1 MQITRARGGLG
12 ANVLGC
18 AFYAAGPARWLGACC
33 SVRPDT
39 SRHLDDTVIRSS
51 WRRCSGSRHEV
62 AGEPADCQPADLF
75 RGSGIVKQADGIQQ
89 RLTGEDNPPLGNRPH
104 LSGEP
109 QARQR
114 AEGVLLIPPGLA
126 QVAEIIRG
134 EREVLEE
141 LQSARCAAT
150 SGSPA
155 CRPPWRS
162 PCFLAV
168 VYLFQRRD
176 LTA

>member
-1 MQITRARGGLG
+1 MK
-12 ANVLGC
+12 
-18 AFYAAGPARWLGACC
+18 
-33 SVRPDT
+33 
-39 SRHLDDTVIRSS
+39 
-51 WRRCSGSRHEV
+51 WRVNQPTASLPTCSGLRDRQTGGRH
-62 AGEPADCQPADLF
+62 
-75 RGSGIVKQADGIQQ
+75 QQ

-104 LSGEP
+104 LPGEP

-114 AEGVLLIPPGLA
+114 AEGVLLISPGLA

-176 LTA
+176 LMA